1 MLAWIAWGLVP
12 PGRPRVQSPVLKQ
25 DWSGRRDEVTEYV
38 LMIPNDGR
46 QAEYFLGDGCHSK
59 IRITVRRA
67 PVAGKPTPRRVVDQL
82 KRPTQLGNDVIIE

>member
-1 MLAWIAWGLVP
+1 
-12 PGRPRVQSPVLKQ
+12 
-25 DWSGRRDEVTEYV
+25 
-38 LMIPNDGR
+38 MIPNDGR

-82 KRPTQLGNDVIIE
+82 KRPTQLGNDIIIV

>member
-1 MLAWIAWGLVP
+1 M
-12 PGRPRVQSPVLKQ
+12 
-25 DWSGRRDEVTEYV
+25 TEYV

-82 KRPTQLGNDVIIE
+82 KRPTQLGNDVIIG